1 MRADGLAH
9 CLIWK
14 STHINANTATHHAA
28 NTTLRFHCQSR
39 PVSPNFTFLRGINKC
54 FVQPELPDEGRSHSW
69 DWYES
74 KSCFRSANLKSFA
87 VLGPISSI
95 SVSGKQ
101 QMTERERES
110 KKKPSWRLPV
120 DFFLLLSNVF
130 THSQMFGGTVHP
142 KVRRIC
148 LSHERT
154 RCVSEGDTTS
164 KCSMYEMWS
173 SSGLGPLICHP
184 GTPIFLSLSFSN
196 VLWIWIFILKEV
208 RWLLLRLSPFC
219 VHVFLAVTVSG
230 PDQTRYQPAS
240 VVWAACRLYSSGSVY
255 IHVCPGP
262 LWRTVY
268 LNDDATTTGRINV
281 SATSLN

>member
-28 NTTLRFHCQSR
+28 NTMLRFHCQSR

-54 FVQPELPDEGRSHSW
+54 FVQPELPNEGRSHSW

-110 KKKPSWRLPV
+110 KKKTQLKVASGLFPASFKCFYTFTDVWWHCASQSWAYLPTLHQNV
-120 DFFLLLSNVF
+120 SCMKCGVAQVSALLSATLGPQSF
-130 THSQMFGGTVHP
+130 SLSLLWLPPFQMCYGSGSLSSRRFGGF
-142 KVRRIC
+142 
-148 LSHERT
+148 S
-154 RCVSEGDTTS
+154 CVYHLFVCT
-164 KCSMYEMWS
+164 
-173 SSGLGPLICHP
+173 
-184 GTPIFLSLSFSN
+184 FSL
-196 VLWIWIFILKEV
+196 L
-208 RWLLLRLSPFC
+208 
-219 VHVFLAVTVSG
+219 
-230 PDQTRYQPAS
+230 
-240 VVWAACRLYSSGSVY
+240 
-255 IHVCPGP
+255 
-262 LWRTVY
+262 
-268 LNDDATTTGRINV
+268 
-281 SATSLN
+281 